1 MVALKLSC
9 HLLLRLACRAR
20 GQQDEKSKAFHENH
34 PLLSCNSEIECSAVA
49 MCAPQK
55 KRSTIATSTAAVAPW
70 AVWTLR

>member
-34 PLLSCNSEIECSAVA
+34 PLLSCNSEIDAVRHVP
-49 MCAPQK
+49 PQK